1 MSTVA
6 ERLRRPPLN
15 REKDTSTGPTALLH
29 PRPRGEQANHIF
41 RNQFMMRA
49 AGTDVYSRV
58 RFRLAG
64 RYTPIVRQRHAL
76 GSKLPASNLGDE
88 EELHDLFSEVTAHA
102 ENSNDKEVL
111 QQCDAWRRI
120 VNLLPILARVQSL
133 LLSAERTRCQYSEE
147 LRGRPTHV
155 RFVCYD
161 LSAIDLSPST
171 DGSSGVRSAAA
182 LDSARSSESEL
193 LHTLVKLVVE
203 QRCILADCT
212 SGSCRV
218 ALAALVAALRS
229 AACSAATRRSQR
241 VANWYANAFEA
252 LAHHGWPVLCTRLSE
267 LLGSLLRFHLHAV
280 FDRPNRAQLRA
291 SERAEV
297 GRPRSHHTSTPAAAA
312 SLGRGHS
319 LRFYVPRA
327 SASASAPGV
336 GVDRGS
342 GSSSGVRGVGGG
354 GSPLEAV
361 PNHGGTRGSAGCKIG
376 RTCSVGGTSEGP
388 EPRRD
393 CDMPVAA
400 SDAAGQSGPGSGSAA
415 SSHLVA
421 AVVALPHIATQAGRV
436 RVSPASPIGSTPA
449 GSTPVGSLPIGY
461 SPASTLMPPNRWHMA
476 VGPTPTARC
485 LACRGKHRPH
495 KCRKAC
501 RLKSST
507 RLTNEAST
515 REAVMREAEARE
527 GDSGRARD
535 AQVTEEP
542 PNLETEVELAVDAA
556 MTTEEIVDAAKVIAE
571 ALEPAVT
578 PSTSTGDRT
587 GALQRTDD
595 ACSNSPGGAGWSGI
609 RNDQRLAPSSSSSSL
624 NASGFSCSS
633 TASAERAVEA
643 GVDNQ
648 IDALTTHEAQHETV
662 GVVRAADETE
672 VKFMEVTSGKA
683 ESLPPLER
691 TAGATSEAAMA
702 LRRELDNLELVDMPL
717 PVEGSSLGASQHVS
731 LGALLTHALALWNE
745 HVELAQSASIAET
758 LAQRDLYARLSLK
771 ALHPSEQADLLDWV
785 CAHAVLTFIT
795 NDNLLERF
803 ASYSPSSWRELRAV
817 SQLAVQCGADEG
829 GYALLTEPAKLR
841 RIVADAAPVA
851 SKLLRHLTAVPVNV
865 LAPLPRNGTRRRGDD
880 SDDTSDAQRVRV
892 VRVRHA
898 GGVWSH
904 DLDWEEISVIKE
916 PSPGRSALRL
926 AGLVPM
932 PSRF

>member
-1 MSTVA
+1 MALWRQPTTPPA
-6 ERLRRPPLN
+6 ATARRIRVPAQQH
-15 REKDTSTGPTALLH
+15 R
-29 PRPRGEQANHIF
+29 NH
-41 RNQFMMRA
+41 FMMHA
-49 AGTDVYSRV
+49 TGTDVYSRV

-64 RYTPIVRQRHAL
+64 RYTPIVRQRHSL
-76 GSKLPASNLGDE
+76 GSKLPADNLGDE
-88 EELHDLFSEVTAHA
+88 EELHDLFSEVTARA

-111 QQCDAWRRI
+111 QRCDAWRRI

-133 LLSAERTRCQYSEE
+133 LLRAERTRCQYSEE

-161 LSAIDLSPST
+161 LSAIDLSPSS
-171 DGSSGVRSAAA
+171 DGSSGLLGAAA

-193 LHTLVKLVVE
+193 LHTLVELVVE
-203 QRCILADCT
+203 QRCLLADCT
-212 SGSCRV
+212 SVSCRI
-218 ALAALVAALRS
+218 ALDALVAALRS

-291 SERAEV
+291 SERADV

-312 SLGRGHS
+312 SLGRGNS

-327 SASASAPGV
+327 SASASAPASAGDGV
-336 GVDRGS
+336 GVESGS
-342 GSSSGVRGVGGG
+342 GSSSSVRGVGGG
-354 GSPLEAV
+354 GGPLDAV

-376 RTCSVGGTSEGP
+376 LTCSVGGTSEGP

-400 SDAAGQSGPGSGSAA
+400 SDAAGHSGPGSGSAA
-415 SSHLVA
+415 SSHLDA
-421 AVVALPHIATQAGRV
+421 AVVPLPHIATKAARVRV
-436 RVSPASPIGSTPA
+436 RVSPIGSTPIGSTPA
-449 GSTPVGSLPIGY
+449 GSAPIGSLPIGS
-461 SPASTLMPPNRWHMA
+461 SPASTLMPPNRWHIA

-495 KCRKAC
+495 TCRKEG
-501 RLKSST
+501 RPKSST
-507 RLTNEAST
+507 RLTNEEST
-515 REAVMREAEARE
+515 REAVIHEAEASER
-527 GDSGRARD
+527 DSGHARD
-535 AQVTEEP
+535 AQVAEEP

-556 MTTEEIVDAAKVIAE
+556 MTTEDVVDAAKVVAE

-578 PSTSTGDRT
+578 PSTPAGDRT

-595 ACSNSPGGAGWSGI
+595 AFSNSPGGGGLSGI

-624 NASGFSCSS
+624 NACGFLCST
-633 TASAERAVEA
+633 TASAERAVDA
-643 GVDNQ
+643 GVDTL
-648 IDALTTHEAQHETV
+648 IDALTTHEAQNATV
-662 GVVRAADETE
+662 VVVRAADETE

-702 LRRELDNLELVDMPL
+702 LRRELANLELVDMPL

-731 LGALLTHALALWNE
+731 LGALLSRALALWDE
-745 HVELAQSASIAET
+745 HVELAQSASITET

-771 ALHPSEQADLLDWV
+771 ALHPSEQSDLLDWV

-817 SQLAVQCGADEG
+817 SQLALRCGADEG
-829 GYALLTEPAKLR
+829 GYALLTDPAKLR
-841 RIVADAAPVA
+841 RVVADAAPVA

-865 LAPLPRNGTRRRGDD
+865 LAPLPRNGTRRRSDD

-898 GGVWSH
+898 GGVWRH

-916 PSPGRSALRL
+916 PSPGRGALRL

-932 PSRF
+932 LSRF